1 MPFLCNQFRFEY
13 FGESEGYCVR
23 FLFCNEVLFI
33 CKMNS
38 LAKPDISLGSKW
50 CCLSWAQV
58 LWLWLCGPGLLSS
71 SLPLLELCLS

>member
-13 FGESEGYCVR
+13 FGESEGYGVR
-23 FLFCNEVLFI
+23 FLFCNEVLLLP
-33 CKMNS
+33 S
-38 LAKPDISLGSKW
+38 LISVLGPSGAA
-50 CCLSWAQV
+50 LAGRAQV